1 MNAQKTMSTQAWL
14 EMGLLAVIWGG
25 SFLSIRLAL
34 NEVPVMTAVAHR
46 VFWAMLVLWGYILV
60 RKFPLPT
67 SPKIW
72 VAFLVM
78 GLLNNVIPFSLM
90 AWGQLHI
97 ETGLTS
103 ILNATTA
110 IFGVVVASIVFSDER
125 LTKSRAI
132 GVVLGFLGVATAI
145 GLENLMQFNIRST
158 AQLAVLA
165 GTLSY
170 AFAGAWARKMLVGLS
185 PQVAAAGML
194 TGSTAVMVPLA
205 FAIDGPPSF
214 QLSVTAWGAIAYYAV
229 VATACAYLL
238 YYRILAMA
246 GSGNL
251 MICTLLVAPVAII
264 LGALVLGEELAP
276 RAYAG
281 FGLLA
286 LGLLVLDGRIFAKFR
301 KAP

>member
-1 MNAQKTMSTQAWL
+1 MSTQAWVEL
-14 EMGLLAVIWGG
+14 ALLAVIWGG

-46 VFWAMLVLWGYILV
+46 VFWAMLVLWGYILL
-60 RKFPLPT
+60 RRLPVPR
-67 SPKIW
+67 SLRIW
-72 VAFLVM
+72 TAFLVM
-78 GLLNNVIPFSLM
+78 GVLNNVIPFVLM

-97 ETGLTS
+97 ETGITS

-110 IFGVVVASIVFSDER
+110 IFGVVVASVVFADER
-125 LTKSRAI
+125 LTLNRAV
-132 GVVLGFLGVATAI
+132 GVILGFFGVATAI
-145 GLENLMQFNIRST
+145 GLENLANFNIRST

-170 AFAGAWARKMLVGLS
+170 AFAGAWARRMLSDLR
-185 PQVAAAGML
+185 PQVASAGML
-194 TGSTAVMVPLA
+194 TGSALVMVPLA
-205 FAIDGPPSF
+205 ITVDGRPSF
-214 QLSVTAWGAIAYYAV
+214 QLSITAWGAIGYYSV
-229 VATACAYLL
+229 IATACAYLL

-264 LGALVLGEELAP
+264 LGAVMLGEELAP

-281 FGLLA
+281 FALLA
-286 LGLLVLDGRIFAKFR
+286 LGLLVLDGRIFAFFR